1 MKIRLLTLS
10 VVLAGIS
17 LTGCAFVNDEDR
29 DFYGK
34 GWVHP
39 TELDEVTP
47 RHDPTAALAAANRPA
62 QTSAAPAETSSP
74 EWIVPDTSN
83 NPPQPAA
90 AQ

>member
-1 MKIRLLTLS
+1 MKTHLLILS
-10 VVLAGIS
+10 VVLAGLS
-17 LTGCAFVNDEDR
+17 LTGCAFMNDEDR

-47 RHDPTAALAAANRPA
+47 RHDPTAAMAAADRPA
-62 QTSAAPAETSSP
+62 SASGAQAQTSSP

-83 NPPQPAA
+83 NPPQPVGP
-90 AQ
+90 Q